1 MSEKTKELL
10 QKLKQITDKEPT
22 QPAIEGVVVSNLGGD
37 RIYSN
42 FHGSV
47 YLINKNN
54 SYYRGKINR
63 RSVMIQPTCGEPFR
77 SYVYETS
84 DGRWFDR
91 SGMPT
96 IVPKKLEKDEPETD
110 AQEST

>member
-54 SYYRGKINR
+54 SYYRGKINK
-63 RSVMIQPTCGEPFR
+63 RSVMIQPSYGEPFR

-110 AQEST
+110 AQESI